1 MICVQGIRTFVVTNY
16 TVGPG
21 REYPT
26 AENEVWSFY
35 PDAQPARSFYPGD
48 DRAALAP
55 FLAHRCS
62 SLIKLC
68 SQTLVYLNGAT
79 WWTRGQATM
88 LEGVHAMREWSA

>member
-1 MICVQGIRTFVVTNY
+1 MVTNY
-16 TVGPG
+16 TVNPG

-55 FLAHRCS
+55 FLAHRCC
-62 SLIKLC
+62 LNVRLC
-68 SQTLVYLNGAT
+68 SRTLVYLKVASQNGAT
-79 WWTRGQATM
+79 LWARRHATM
-88 LEGVHAMREWSA
+88 LEGIQAVREWSA

>member
-1 MICVQGIRTFVVTNY
+1 MVTNY
-16 TVGPG
+16 TVDPG
-21 REYPT
+21 KEYPT

-62 SLIKLC
+62 SLVRLC
-68 SQTLVYLNGAT
+68 SQTLVYLEAARPIWGHT
-79 WWTRGQATM
+79 VDKKTSD
-88 LEGVHAMREWSA
+88 HAEAIHAAREWSA